1 MIMKNVKFIFST
13 LLALFVFNVTQA
25 QTAEEAQKKAV
36 ERAMAYGKNKVDASQ
51 IPAKYSFSWKYSL
64 EIKTDSGKAIDVDY
78 LLEPNSP
85 YYGTSM
91 NKAGSNMFMIMDTKN
106 KLMVS
111 TFDKGAKKM
120 AMASKIPDYDI
131 KGTTKDSK
139 YTYKTLP
146 NKVILGFNC
155 KGMQAT
161 NATSNIIFYYTTE
174 AKVGFAE
181 LFKSQQNQ
189 NLSGAFSSFF
199 KSGEKP
205 LMMSME
211 FTDLK
216 KNGKK
221 MTMTCVGLKKEAF
234 TFNKSDYQFM

>member
-1 MIMKNVKFIFST
+1 MIMKKVKLIFST
-13 LLALFVFNVTQA
+13 LLVLFIFNVSQA
-25 QTAEEAQKKAV
+25 QTDAEAKKEAIEK
-36 ERAMAYGKNKVDASQ
+36 AMAFGKNKVDAAQ

-64 EIKTDSGKAIDVDY
+64 EIKTQSGKAMDVDY
-78 LLEPNSP
+78 LLEPNSS

-91 NKAGSNMFMIMDTKN
+91 NKTGSNMFMIMDTKN

-111 TFDKGAKKM
+111 TFDRGAKKM
-120 AMASKIPDYDI
+120 GMASKIPDYTI

-155 KGMQAT
+155 KGIQAT
-161 NATSNIIFYYTTE
+161 NATSTMIFYYTTE

-181 LFKSQQNQ
+181 MFKSQQNQ
-189 NLSGAFSSFF
+189 NLSTAFSSFF
-199 KSGEKP
+199 KAGEKP

-216 KNGKK
+216 NNGKK
-221 MTMTCVGLKKEAF
+221 MSMTCVGLKKEAF
-234 TFNKSDYQFM
+234 IFNKSDYQFM